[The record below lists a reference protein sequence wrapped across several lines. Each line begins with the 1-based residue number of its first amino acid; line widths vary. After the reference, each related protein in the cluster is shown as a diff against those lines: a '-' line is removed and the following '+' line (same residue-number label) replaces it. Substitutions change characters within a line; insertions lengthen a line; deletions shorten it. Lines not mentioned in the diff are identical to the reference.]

1 MRHQMVPVQCPS
13 GRRFCGLLHVS
24 PWYLLWGLILGW
36 LLLGDSRGQETGSSG
51 KPWESLY
58 TGEEATGEHVLG
70 LWQFL
75 PGQETKDSS
84 GKGHELKLRGN
95 SRFAEGGKFGNCLE
109 SFPAD
114 RENDR
119 PHGAVVKNSPLLS
132 PSGAFTLEMWIC
144 AKPEIEQT
152 TLAFLLDKKYY
163 HYESQLPQANWDYCW
178 YIRRMRPGQ
187 FQMVAS
193 LGFGKDSET
202 FASRPFPLKAGE
214 WHHVAFCYDGRGT
227 ARFWLDG
234 EVIGR
239 ESRPGRGD
247 ISPGKHDLVI
257 GDRMGSIHAG
267 FPGFMDQVRICRGIP
282 PYFGGLTVNL
292 APGSRRVWQRMEENA
307 RLELQIANDYS
318 GAVQKLA
325 GIVTHPLGRQEIV
338 LDQLGA
344 GEGRILPVSIDTRL
358 RPGRYTLAVEL
369 TGLRTD
375 TLRKGGGKPVKISGQ
390 IEFEIVARP
399 LPDQMPVILWG
410 SGNPE
415 EVAAIGFTH
424 QFVSLVDYNRIWQAG
439 KGTEPV
445 SESRKADVIE
455 ELDNLL
461 ARGVRA
467 AVHLHPCSWLL
478 SQESLREKFQR
489 IDRQGKPYSTPNT
502 CGLFPEVQRFAYHVG
517 ASVGKTFGGH
527 PALEAALI
535 HSEVRDSTN
544 LCFHDHDWEAVRQ
557 KLGFDIPPEATSKW
571 GVRYSTIKDFPAE
584 RVVSE
589 DHPLLRFYRWFWKEG
604 DGWNGLHSAVHQGL
618 IEQAGQRIW
627 TWFDPAVRVPSI
639 WGSGGQVDV
648 ISQWT
653 YTYPDPIKIGQATDE
668 LLAMAEGSGQR
679 VMKMT
684 QIIWYRS
691 QTAPVL
697 PEDPAR
703 RAEWENRIPDAQ
715 FITIAPDHVREALW
729 VKLSRPIKGIMYHG
743 WASLVEAPHGSYR
756 YTNPQTKEV
765 LRQLIGDVVRPLG
778 PAFLLLEDPP
788 ADIALLESFTSQMFA
803 GRGTY
808 GWGRSWEAD
817 VHLILQWARLQPKIL
832 YEESVLRDG
841 LSGYRVLVLPGC
853 DVLPRSIVE
862 AIQKFQASG
871 GIVIGDD
878 NLCPALQADY
888 VLKTRRRTEKAD
900 ADKAALQAEAEQL
913 RQWLKTRY
921 SWPVDSSEP
930 DVVVRRRVAG
940 EAEYVFAINDRRTYG
955 DYVGHHGRV
964 MEKGL
969 PCTATVWLRREKGVV
984 YDLVASRQ
992 VPTRFDS
999 DGLAWQV
1006 ELGPGEG
1013 RVFLVSPREI
1023 GNVQLAVPSEVP
1035 LGGKLSV
1042 EIRIV
1047 DSEGKDL
1054 PVVVPLYV
1062 EILDTVGKQAERTG
1076 YYATSQGKLSVGYE
1090 VAPNDLIGTWTV
1102 RVRELASGKEQKVQ
1116 FMVQ

>member
-51 KPWESLY
+51 KPWDTLY

-75 PGQETKDSS
+75 PGQETKDNS

-95 SRFAEGGKFGNCLE
+95 SRFAAGGKFGNCLE

-144 AKPEIEQT
+144 AKPEVERSS
-152 TLAFLLDKKYY
+152 LAFLLDKKYY
-163 HYESQLPQANWDYCW
+163 HYESPLPQANWDYCW
-178 YIRRMRPGQ
+178 YIRRVRPGQ
-187 FQMVAS
+187 FQMLAS

-202 FASRPFPLKAGE
+202 FSSRAFTLTAGK
-214 WHHVAFCYDGRGT
+214 WYHIAFCYDGRGT
-227 ARFWLDG
+227 GRFLLDG

-239 ESRPGRGD
+239 QVHPGRAE
-247 ISPGKHDLVI
+247 ITPGKHDLVI
-257 GDRMGSIHAG
+257 GDRVGSIHAG
-267 FPGFMDQVRICRGIP
+267 FPGFIDQVRICRGIP
-282 PYFGGLTVNL
+282 PRFGTVSVGF

-307 RLELQIANDYS
+307 RLNLEVANDFS
-318 GAVQKLA
+318 EALEKVVLV
-325 GIVTHPLGRQEIV
+325 VTHPLGRQEV
-338 LDQLGA
+338 LLGNLSA
-344 GEGRILPVSIDTRL
+344 GEVRTLPVSVDTRL
-358 RPGRYTLAVEL
+358 RPGRYSLSAKLTAHRVEPN
-369 TGLRTD
+369 RS
-375 TLRKGGGKPVKISGQ
+375 GKNPVTISRQFEFQ
-390 IEFEIVARP
+390 IVPRP

-410 SGNPE
+410 SGDPE

-439 KGTEPV
+439 EVTEPL

-461 ARGVRA
+461 ARGLRA
-467 AVHLHPCSWLL
+467 AVHLHPCSWLM

-489 IDRQGKPYSTPNT
+489 IDRQGKPYTTANP

-517 ASVGKTFGGH
+517 VSVGKLFGGH

-544 LCFHDHDWEAVRQ
+544 LCFHDHDREAVQQ
-557 KLGFDIPPEATSKW
+557 KLGLDFPQEVTSKW
-571 GVRYSTIKDFPAE
+571 GVRYSTIKNFPPERVLPAE
-584 RVVSE
+584 
-589 DHPLLRFYRWFWKEG
+589 DPLLGFYRWFWKEG
-604 DGWNGLHSAVHQGL
+604 DGWNELHSAVHRGL
-618 IEQAGQRIW
+618 KETARKKIW

-668 LLAMAEGSGQR
+668 LLAMAEGSGQQ

-703 RAEWENRIPDAQ
+703 RAAWENQIPDAQ
-715 FITIAPDHVREALW
+715 FITIAPDHLREALW

-765 LRQLIGDVVRPLG
+765 LQQLVREVVRPLG

-788 ADIALLESFTSQMFA
+788 ADIALLESFTSQIFA

-832 YEESVLRDG
+832 YEEAVLRDG
-841 LSGYRVLVLPGC
+841 LSGYRILVLPGC

-862 AIQKFQASG
+862 AIRKFQASG

-878 NLCPALQADY
+878 NLCPAIQADY

-900 ADKAALQAEAEQL
+900 ADKAALQAQAEEL
-913 RQWLKTRY
+913 RQWLKSCY

-930 DVVVRRRVAG
+930 DVVLRRRVAG
-940 EAEYVFAINDRRTYG
+940 EAEYIFAINDRRTYG

-964 MEKGL
+964 METGL
-969 PCTATVWLRREKGVV
+969 PCSATVRLRRQGGVV
-984 YDLVASRQ
+984 YDLVARRQ
-992 VPTRFDS
+992 VVATCEPE
-999 DGLAWQV
+999 GLRWEVQ
-1006 ELGPGEG
+1006 LGPGEG
-1013 RVFLVSPREI
+1013 KVFLVCPREI
-1023 GNVQLAVPSEVP
+1023 GGLQLANTPEAPVGGRVCIDVRVVDREGRDFPAVVPIY
-1035 LGGKLSV
+1035 LGIIDPAGK
-1042 EIRIV
+1042 E
-1047 DSEGKDL
+1047 SEG
-1054 PVVVPLYV
+1054 
-1062 EILDTVGKQAERTG
+1062 TG
-1076 YYATSQGKLSVGYE
+1076 FYPACQGKLSARYE
-1090 VAPNDLIGTWTV
+1090 VAPNDLAGKWTI
-1102 RVRELASGKEQKVQ
+1102 RVQELASGQELVGH
-1116 FMVQ
+1116 FVVR

>member
-1 MRHQMVPVQCPS
+1 MRPQIVRMQFLN
-13 GRRFCGLLHVS
+13 RRGFSRLEQVVFSGLLLVS
-24 PWYLLWGLILGW
+24 FLV
-36 LLLGDSRGQETGSSG
+36 GDSRGQETRSTG
-51 KPWESLY
+51 KPWETLY

-75 PGQETKDSS
+75 PGQEAKDNS

-152 TLAFLLDKKYY
+152 SLAFLLDKKYY
-163 HYESQLPQANWDYCW
+163 HYESPLPQANWDYCW
-178 YIRRMRPGQ
+178 YIRRVRPGQ

-202 FASRPFPLKAGE
+202 FASRPFPLKAGQ

-227 ARFWLDG
+227 ARFLLDG

-257 GDRMGSIHAG
+257 GDRVGSIHAG
-267 FPGFMDQVRICRGIP
+267 FPGLIDQVRICRGIP
-282 PYFGGLTVNL
+282 SYFGGLTVNL

-318 GAVQKLA
+318 EAVEKVA
-325 GIVTHPLGRQEIV
+325 GIISHPLGRQEIV
-338 LDQLGA
+338 LDKIGA
-344 GEGRILPVSIDTRL
+344 GEARILPLSVDTRL

-369 TGLRTD
+369 TGLRIE
-375 TLRKGGGKPVKISGQ
+375 TLQKAGGNPVKISGQ

-399 LPDQMPVILWG
+399 TPGQMPVILWG

-415 EVAAIGFTH
+415 EVAEIGFTH
-424 QFVSLVDYNRIWQAG
+424 QFVSLVDYSRVWQAG
-439 KGTEPV
+439 AVTEPV
-445 SESRKADVIE
+445 SESRRADVIE

-461 ARGVRA
+461 ARGLRA
-467 AVHLHPCSWLL
+467 AVHLHPCSWLM
-478 SQESLREKFQR
+478 SQDSLREKFQR
-489 IDRQGKPYSTPNT
+489 IDRQGKPYSTPNP

-544 LCFHDHDWEAVRQ
+544 LCFHDHDREAARQ

-571 GVRYSTIKDFPAE
+571 GVRYSTMKDFPPD
-584 RVVSE
+584 RVVSD
-589 DHPLLRFYRWFWKEG
+589 DHPLLRFYQWFWREG

-618 IEQAGQRIW
+618 QETAGQRIW

-668 LLAMAEGSGQR
+668 LLAMAEGSGQK

-703 RAEWENRIPDAQ
+703 RAEWENRIPDAK
-715 FITIAPDHVREALW
+715 FITIAPDHLREALW

-743 WASLVEAPHGSYR
+743 WGSLVEAPHGSYR

-765 LRQLIGDVVRPLG
+765 LQQLVREVVRPLG
-778 PAFLLLEDPP
+778 PVFLLLEDPP
-788 ADIALLESFTSQMFA
+788 ADVALLESFTSQMFA

-862 AIQKFQASG
+862 AIRKFQAAG
-871 GIVIGDD
+871 GIVIGDE
-878 NLCPALQADY
+878 NLCPAIEADY

-900 ADKAALQAEAEQL
+900 ADKAALQAEANEL
-913 RQWLKTRY
+913 RQWLKARY

-940 EAEYVFAINDRRTYG
+940 EAEYVFAVNDRRTYG

-969 PCTATVWLRREKGVV
+969 PCTATVRLRREKGVV

-999 DGLAWQV
+999 EGLAWQV

-1013 RVFLVSPREI
+1013 RLFLVSPREI

-1047 DSEGKDL
+1047 DPEGKDL

-1062 EILDTVGKQAERTG
+1062 EILDPAGKQAEPTG
-1076 YYATSQGKLSVGYE
+1076 YYATPQGQLSVGYE
-1090 VAPNDLIGTWTV
+1090 VAPNDLAGKWTV

-1116 FMVQ
+1116 FMVR

>member
-51 KPWESLY
+51 KPWDTLY

-75 PGQETKDSS
+75 PGQETKDNS

-95 SRFAEGGKFGNCLE
+95 SRFAAGGKFGNCLE

-144 AKPEIEQT
+144 AKPEVERT
-152 TLAFLLDKKYY
+152 SLAFLLDKKYY
-163 HYESQLPQANWDYCW
+163 HYESPLPQANWDYCW
-178 YIRRMRPGQ
+178 YIRRVRPGQ
-187 FQMVAS
+187 FQMVAN

-202 FASRPFPLKAGE
+202 FASRPFPLKAAQ
-214 WHHVAFCYDGRGT
+214 WHHIAFCYDGQGT

-257 GDRMGSIHAG
+257 GDRVGSIHAG
-267 FPGFMDQVRICRGIP
+267 FPGFIDQVRICRGIP

-307 RLELQIANDYS
+307 RLQLQVANDYS
-318 GAVQKLA
+318 EAVEKVV
-325 GIVTHPLGRQEIV
+325 GIVSHPLGRKEIV
-338 LDQLGA
+338 LGEIGA
-344 GEGRILPVSIDTRL
+344 GEARILPVSIDTRL

-375 TLRKGGGKPVKISGQ
+375 TLRKGGGNPV
-390 IEFEIVARP
+390 
-399 LPDQMPVILWG
+399 MPVILWG
-410 SGNPE
+410 SGNPG

-439 KGTEPV
+439 EVTEPL

-461 ARGVRA
+461 ARGLRA
-467 AVHLHPCSWLL
+467 AVHLHPCSWLM

-489 IDRQGKPYSTPNT
+489 IDRQGKPYTTANP

-517 ASVGKTFGGH
+517 VSVGKLFGGH

-544 LCFHDHDWEAVRQ
+544 LCFHDHDREAVQQ
-557 KLGFDIPPEATSKW
+557 KLGLDFPQEVTSKW
-571 GVRYSTIKDFPAE
+571 GVRYSTIKNFPPERVLPAE
-584 RVVSE
+584 
-589 DHPLLRFYRWFWKEG
+589 DPLLGFYRWFWKEG
-604 DGWNGLHSAVHQGL
+604 DGWNELHSAVHRGL
-618 IEQAGQRIW
+618 KETARKKIW

-691 QTAPVL
+691 QTASVW

-703 RAEWENRIPDAQ
+703 RAAWENRIPDAQ
-715 FITIAPDHVREALW
+715 FITIAPDHLREALW
-729 VKLSRPIKGIMYHG
+729 AKLARPIRGIMYHG
-743 WASLVEAPHGSYR
+743 WASLVEASHNAYR
-756 YTNPQTKEV
+756 YTNPHTRQV
-765 LRQLIGDVVRPLG
+765 LTGLIREVVRPLG
-778 PAFLLLEDPP
+778 PMLLYLEDPP
-788 ADIALLESFTSQMFA
+788 ADVALLESFTSQMFA

-832 YEESVLRDG
+832 YEETILRDG
-841 LSGYRVLVLPGC
+841 LEGCRVLVLPGC
-853 DVLPRSIVE
+853 DVLPRDVVE
-862 AIQKFQASG
+862 AIRRFQASG
-871 GIVIGDD
+871 GVVIGDED
-878 NLCPALQADY
+878 LCPAIRADY
-888 VLKTRRRTEKAD
+888 VLKIRRRTEKAD
-900 ADKAALQAEAEQL
+900 ADKAALQAQAEEL
-913 RQWLKTRY
+913 RQWLKSCY

-930 DVVVRRRVAG
+930 DVVLRRRVAG
-940 EAEYVFAINDRRTYG
+940 EAEYIFAINDRRTYG

-964 MEKGL
+964 METGL
-969 PCTATVWLRREKGVV
+969 PCSATVRLRRQGGVV
-984 YDLVASRQ
+984 YDLVARRQ
-992 VPTRFDS
+992 VVATCGPE
-999 DGLAWQV
+999 GLRWEVQ
-1006 ELGPGEG
+1006 LGPGEG
-1013 RVFLVSPREI
+1013 KVFLVCPREI
-1023 GNVQLAVPSEVP
+1023 GGLQLANTPEAPVGGRVCIDVRVVDREGRDFPAVVPIY
-1035 LGGKLSV
+1035 LGIIDPAGK
-1042 EIRIV
+1042 E
-1047 DSEGKDL
+1047 SEG
-1054 PVVVPLYV
+1054 
-1062 EILDTVGKQAERTG
+1062 TG
-1076 YYATSQGKLSVGYE
+1076 FYPACQGKLSARYE
-1090 VAPNDLIGTWTV
+1090 VAPNDLAGKWTI
-1102 RVRELASGKEQKVQ
+1102 RVQELASGQELVGH
-1116 FMVQ
+1116 FVVR